1 MLLKLTEQDYITLYP
16 YLSPNEI
23 SAEFKE
29 CSKPPRTIQ
38 RLYKSLGYLPQR
50 SALLS
55 IVNRSYAIA
64 DMEVDEVTWNKYVWQ
79 EIAKERV
86 YRIGVVK
93 SRMEE
98 LRKMYQ

>member
-1 MLLKLTEQDYITLYP
+1 MTLKLTNTDYITLYP

-23 SAEFKE
+23 AAEFKGS
-29 CSKPPRTIQ
+29 SKPARTIQ
-38 RLYKSLGYLPQR
+38 RLYKTWGYIPQR

-55 IVNRSYAIA
+55 IVNKSYAIA
-64 DMEVDEVTWNKYVWQ
+64 DMDVDEITWNKYVWQ

-93 SRMEE
+93 SRLEE
-98 LRKMYQ
+98 LGKMYQ